1 MRPCSATLLDAPP
14 RPAPQVPIPEL
25 GAESIQEGSILSIL
39 KNAGDYVEAEG
50 VVAEVETDKV
60 TVEARSP
67 HAGTIK
73 ELFVAEGDTVTVGAK
88 FFSLAVGEGAA
99 AAAAAPAAGG
109 GAGGRGAARRARGN
123 PAAAAGR
130 RRRAAAAAAPRRRRA
145 RASRASAA

>member
-60 TVEARSP
+60 TVEAKSP
-67 HAGTIK
+67 HAGTITAIH
-73 ELFVAEGDTVTVGAK
+73 VAEGDTVEVGGK
-88 FFSLAVGEGAA
+88 FFAVDIGVGEAA
-99 AAAAAPAAGG
+99 AAKPSE
-109 GAGGRGAARRARGN
+109 
-123 PAAAAGR
+123 AAAAHQPR
-130 RRRAAAAAAPRRRRA
+130 ARTPLLEVHCNQQARLRHAAAMLEAAK
-145 RASRASAA
+145 AAQGR

>member
-1 MRPCSATLLDAPP
+1 LRPCSATLLDAPP

-73 ELFVAEGDTVTVGAK
+73 ELFVAEGDTVRSPQHAR
-88 FFSLAVGEGAA
+88 
-99 AAAAAPAAGG
+99 G
-109 GAGGRGAARRARGN
+109 GA
-123 PAAAAGR
+123 
-130 RRRAAAAAAPRRRRA
+130 
-145 RASRASAA
+145 